1 MSTQPHPAW
10 TGRNDGDGPEHRRW
24 HQAVIAPEDP
34 AAAGAGL
41 AILGFACDAGVAR
54 YAGRTGASAA
64 PPALRRALAPLA
76 WRGQP
81 GAVLDAGDVTVEG
94 DALEE
99 GQARLGA
106 AVARQLRAGRFTIV
120 LGGGHETAWG
130 SYLGLREALLGDA
143 PRHDG
148 AADDGAGPAAAG
160 GPGSQPSPGGGRATQ
175 PPAAGERRA
184 APGPA
189 ASGTHAP
196 RLGILNLDAHFDLR
210 VAPRPSSGTPFLQI
224 ARDATERGEDFTYAV
239 VGISEPN
246 NTRALF
252 ETADALGVRYLL
264 DEDCQ
269 EDRIEAVREFVREF
283 AAGVDT
289 LYLTIDLDLMP
300 AAVAPGVSAPA
311 GFGVPFPVVR
321 AAAIE
326 AATTGK
332 LALLDVVELNPL
344 YDVDSRTAKA
354 AARLIHDVVT
364 RRVALA

>member
-10 TGRNDGDGPEHRRW
+10 TGRNDGEGPEHRRW
-24 HQAVIAPEDP
+24 HQAVIAAEDP
-34 AAAGAGL
+34 AAGEAGL
-41 AILGFACDAGVAR
+41 AIVGFACDAGVAR
-54 YAGRTGASAA
+54 NAGRTGASAA

-81 GAVLDAGDVTVEG
+81 GAIVDAGDVSVEG
-94 DALEE
+94 DALED
-99 GQARLGA
+99 GQARLGT
-106 AVARQLRAGRFTIV
+106 AVARQLGAGRFVAV

-130 SYLGLREALLGDA
+130 SYLGLREALL
-143 PRHDG
+143 DG
-148 AADDGAGPAAAG
+148 AAGSGAGQAAAG
-160 GPGSQPSPGGGRATQ
+160 GPGSQPSPGTVPASQ
-175 PPAAGERRA
+175 PPAAAERRA
-184 APGPA
+184 APERA
-189 ASGTHAP
+189 TSGTHAP

-210 VAPRPSSGTPFLQI
+210 EAPRPSSGTPFLQI
-224 ARDATERGEDFTYAV
+224 ARDAQERGEGFSYAV

-246 NTRALF
+246 NTRVLF
-252 ETADALGVRYLL
+252 ETADALCVRYLL

-269 EDRIEAVREFVREF
+269 EDRIEEVRAFVREF
-283 AAGVDT
+283 AAGVDA

-326 AATTGK
+326 AALSGK
-332 LALLDVVELNPL
+332 LALVDVVELNPL

-354 AARLIHDVVT
+354 AARLLHDVVT